1 MRTILLLPW
10 LLIACATPRHL
21 ELAPQVP
28 PTGTEAPRADLSR
41 DAGQRA
47 AADRSPSRPMAELP
61 TMNETPMI
69 ETTVAFR
76 SVVEVVEVPQPVAA
90 DPGDAAQA
98 RYYHDDWQP
107 ERYRY
112 QERRRGFF
120 PVGTAV
126 GAGVGAVIGNQS
138 GRRGRGAAIGAGL
151 GLLFDITRA
160 WW

>member
-1 MRTILLLPW
+1 MRTIPLLPF
-10 LLIACATPRHL
+10 LLIACAAPRHL

-28 PTGTEAPRADLSR
+28 PMTASTPPADLER

-47 AADRSPSRPMAELP
+47 AADRSPSRPMTEMP
-61 TMNETPMI
+61 TMN

-90 DPGDAAQA
+90 DPGDQPQA
-98 RYYHDDWQP
+98 RYYYDNWQP
-107 ERYRY
+107 EGDRYRY
-112 QERRRGFF
+112 RERRAGWF
-120 PVGTAV
+120 PVGTVV

-138 GRRGRGAAIGAGL
+138 GRRGRGAWIGGGL
-151 GLLFDITRA
+151 GLLFDLNRT

>member
-10 LLIACATPRHL
+10 LLIACSAPRHL

-28 PTGTEAPRADLSR
+28 PLAAAAPRADLER
-41 DAGQRA
+41 DAGTRA

-61 TMNETPMI
+61 SMN

-90 DPGDAAQA
+90 DSEYGQQA
-98 RYYHDDWQP
+98 RYYYDDWQP
-107 ERYRY
+107 DRYRY
-112 QERRRGFF
+112 QERRRGWF

-151 GLLFDITRA
+151 GLLFDINRT

>member
-1 MRTILLLPW
+1 MRIALLLPC
-10 LLIACATPRHL
+10 LLIACAAPRHL

-28 PTGTEAPRADLSR
+28 PTSTESPRADLVR

-47 AADRSPSRPMAELP
+47 AADRSPSRPMAEMP
-61 TMNETPMI
+61 SMS

-90 DPGDAAQA
+90 DPGDGQA
-98 RYYHDDWQP
+98 RYYHEDWQP
-107 ERYRY
+107 ERDRY
-112 QERRRGFF
+112 QPRRRGWF
-120 PVGTAV
+120 PVGTVV

-138 GRRGRGAAIGAGL
+138 GRRGRGAWIGGGL
-151 GLLFDITRA
+151 GLLFDINRT

>member
-10 LLIACATPRHL
+10 LLIACAAPRHL

-28 PTGTEAPRADLSR
+28 PTSTEAPRADLSR

-47 AADRSPSRPMAELP
+47 AADRSPSRSMAEMP
-61 TMNETPMI
+61 PMN

-90 DPGDAAQA
+90 DPGDAGQA

-107 ERYRY
+107 ERH

-151 GLLFDITRA
+151 GLLFDINRA